1 MSMRNTDNVLIIIR
15 LIFGAIILLILN
27 LMAFP
32 LSAWLTGLTL
42 VDLLVV
48 LVTLSLVLLAHTLDI
63 RTSYGS
69 ASFVGTIAISAYFA
83 LGHPLGLIVV
93 GAGLLIG
100 ALLELIPAEQE
111 TDDENRLLLFSYSIS
126 RLGAH
131 GLSLLAAHMS
141 YRALDGTLP
150 LVVINT
156 PADFLPIIV
165 ATVIYLLVYNTLLI
179 GHLALR
185 GLPVVDTLVQ
195 DRRTLLGMQL
205 IPVLLPPF
213 AAVTLNNTGPFA
225 FMLLAAILAAMIIVL
240 NVLTNTQRSIRH
252 QYRQLQ
258 SYTEFSRVLR
268 LSLEMDALLDTVYA
282 QVRNLLKVSNMQVVL
297 TSSVD
302 GLPSWHT
309 VFAVEQ
315 GQRVEDPGN
324 YPYDSFT
331 ARVLKTGSR
340 LIANDTVIDAGQ
352 LGISDPPDTPAWAG
366 IPLLASGRQMG
377 AMAIWLDPADALRR
391 EFTDDEID
399 MLVVIAAQAS
409 VAIENAILY
418 EDAQQTAIQMARL
431 NEISAMLNAS
441 LNPEKLLETV
451 CSSVIEVVGCD
462 KAAIYLMESESDDP
476 RLLLAQAHG
485 FSHEHIVRSRDI
497 AVPLTPTERGK
508 IFNAGETVVVANV
521 RDQRD
526 TVSAGA
532 LVLSQEEGFNAY
544 AYLPLVA
551 SKTVIGMLAV
561 YYGENHYFTEREIE
575 LLRTFANQAAMA
587 VSNARVYQHVDIQLT
602 RRIGQIVRMS
612 DIAQRLSS
620 TLDMETIFN
629 LIIDSAMEGC
639 GADAGVLVLTED
651 PELGRGT
658 GSALNMVAWRGLDP
672 ASPVRAPH
680 LLVKRLAD
688 SKVFESG
695 EPLLYSGE
703 QSSNYTMPNS
713 HMSVPVLLEERV
725 IGAISLE
732 SDVLHAFNPD
742 DLAFVSQLAVQAA
755 VAIRNAQLYHHSQAV
770 RDRLSAI
777 LDASNDGLLMIDP
790 KSRIV
795 MTNTRM
801 KDFWD
806 FARQDF
812 SPSSPEQFLEDP
824 LSALGEGLGY
834 RAGELNELLG
844 RGIRNPNMQAR
855 TDLYVTGSSSGPQ
868 RFVERTATPVQDE
881 SGNFIGL
888 LLLFRDV
895 TDQKELEETRRNL
908 TELIVHDLRAPLQAV
923 MGSLR
928 LIEQTDVV
936 RSGSN
941 RDRKLIDQAMDVS
954 NRALKKLLNMVN
966 NLLDLSRMEH
976 GEIQIDTSI
985 EDVPTILNDAV
996 LELRPLTSEANAIM
1010 EVEAPEYGL
1019 PSALIDRGLIERVVL
1034 NLADNA
1040 LKYSEPGTLIKLRA
1054 GVSTSNDDPVDG
1066 KREQMIRVD
1075 ILDQGAGIPD
1085 EFKSQ
1090 VFERFKQ
1097 VPGRTSKR
1105 ASAGLG
1111 LNFCRLAIESHGG
1124 RIWVEDNPEGKG
1136 SVFSFTLP
1144 IAHHPAEATE

>member
-1 MSMRNTDNVLIIIR
+1 MRNSDNVLITIR
-15 LIFGAIILLILN
+15 LIFGAIVLLILS

-42 VDLLVV
+42 VDMLMA
-48 LVTLSLVLLAHTLDI
+48 LVTLSLVVMAHTMDI
-63 RTSYGS
+63 RTSYGR
-69 ASFVGTIAISAYFA
+69 ASFVGTIAISAYLT
-83 LGHPLGLIVV
+83 LGHPLGLVVV

-100 ALLELIPAEQE
+100 SLIDLVPTRQKSDNE
-111 TDDENRLLLFSYSIS
+111 TRLLAFSYSIS
-126 RLGAH
+126 RLGTH
-131 GLSLLAAHMS
+131 GLSLLAAHGS
-141 YRALDGTLP
+141 YLALGSRVP
-150 LVVINT
+150 LVVINA
-156 PADFLPIIV
+156 PADFLPVIV
-165 ATVIYLLVYNTLLI
+165 ATVVYLIVYNALLI

-185 GLPVVDTLVQ
+185 RLPVIATLVEN
-195 DRRTLLGMQL
+195 RRTLLGLQL
-205 IPVLLPPF
+205 LPVLLPPF
-213 AAVTLNNTGPFA
+213 AAVTLHSTGPFA
-225 FMLLAAILAAMIIVL
+225 FILLAAILAAMIIVL
-240 NVLTNTQRSIRH
+240 NVLTSTQRSIQR

-268 LSLEMDALLDTVYA
+268 LSLEMDVLLDTVYA
-282 QVRNLLKVSNMQVVL
+282 QVRNLLNVANMQVVL
-297 TSSVD
+297 TSTVD
-302 GLPSWHT
+302 GLPSWRT
-309 VFAVEQ
+309 AFAVEQ
-315 GQRVEDPGN
+315 GQRVNSPAD
-324 YPYDSFT
+324 YPYNSFT
-331 ARVLKTGSR
+331 AQVLKTGSR
-340 LIANDTVIDAGQ
+340 LIANDPVADAGEI
-352 LGISDPPDTPAWAG
+352 GVSDPPDTPAWAG
-366 IPLLASGRQMG
+366 IPLLASGRLMG
-377 AMAIWLDPADALRR
+377 AMAIWLDPADTLRR

-399 MLVVIAAQAS
+399 MLLVIVAQAS
-409 VAIENAILY
+409 VAIENAMLY
-418 EDAQQTAIQMARL
+418 EDAQLTAAQMARL

-441 LNPEKLLETV
+441 LNPERLLETV

-462 KAAIYLMESESDDP
+462 KAAIYLMESEADDP

-485 FSHEHIVRSRDI
+485 FSPEHIVRSRDI
-497 AVPLTPTERGK
+497 AVPLTPTERGR
-508 IFNAGETVVVANV
+508 IFNAGETVVVSNV
-521 RDQRD
+521 SDQRD
-526 TVSAGA
+526 RVSAGA
-532 LVLSQEEGFNAY
+532 LVLSQEEGFKSY

-551 SKTVIGMLAV
+551 SKSVIGMLAV
-561 YYGENHYFTEREIE
+561 YYSDNHFFTEREIE

-587 VSNARVYQHVDIQLT
+587 VSNARIYQHVDIQLT

-629 LIIDSAMEGC
+629 LIIDSALEGC

-658 GSALNMVAWRGLDP
+658 GNALNMVAWRGLDP

-713 HMSVPVLLEERV
+713 HMSVPVLLEDRV

-834 RAGELNELLG
+834 RTGELNELLG
-844 RGIRNPNMQAR
+844 RGIRNPNMKAR
-855 TDLYVTGSSSGPQ
+855 TDLYVTGNSSGPQ

-908 TELIVHDLRAPLQAV
+908 TELIVHDLRAPLQAI
-923 MGSLR
+923 MGSMR
-928 LIEQTDVV
+928 LIDQTDVI
-936 RSGSN
+936 RSGTG
-941 RDRKLIDQAMDVS
+941 RDRKLIDQAMEVS
-954 NRALKKLLNMVN
+954 ERALKKLLNMVN

-985 EDVPTILNDAV
+985 EDVPTILNDTV
-996 LELRPLTSEANAIM
+996 LELRPLTSEVNAIM
-1010 EVEAPEYGL
+1010 EVEVPGDDL
-1019 PSALIDRGLIERVVL
+1019 PSAMIDRGLIERVVL

-1054 GVSTSNDDPVDG
+1054 RVAVHNDDPVDG

-1075 ILDQGAGIPD
+1075 VLDQGSGIPD

-1090 VFERFKQ
+1090 IFERFKQ

-1124 RIWVEDNPEGKG
+1124 RIWVEDNPEGRG

-1144 IAHHPAEATE
+1144 IAHLPAEAIE